1 MENKNEV
8 IEGNEQETLF
18 QQLPQEEQQRIIDA
32 NQKRVREAQ
41 TLHEWNIQIPTV
53 FAWFGILFLIGI
65 PALIGGVMIWND
77 SPNGWVFI
85 IVGVIML
92 PYLRYLVMADKDYH
106 YRLTTEGVVV
116 TYQDAIPEAAYTI
129 VRGLAWLAIAICVM
143 AVSVL
148 GPLALVGA
156 GGMALL
162 AIFFT
167 DFKREVS
174 EHETMFKKDWIYTL
188 FISNKKKAVRFES
201 TPFKISHS
209 DNLYCKSEDFEK
221 IVELIKGQIRCAE
234 IKYIKGHPMT

>member
-1 MENKNEV
+1 MEKKNEV

-18 QQLPQEEQQRIIDA
+18 QQLPQEEQQCIIDA

-41 TLHEWNIQIPTV
+41 TLHEWDIRVPAA
-53 FAWFGILFLIGI
+53 FAWLGILFLIGI
-65 PALIGGVMIWND
+65 PTLIGSAMIWNE
-77 SPNGWVFI
+77 SSNGWVFI
-85 IVGVIML
+85 IVGAIML

-116 TYQDAIPEAAYTI
+116 TYQDAIPEVAYTI
-129 VRGLAWLAIAICVM
+129 VRGLAWLAMAICVM

-234 IKYIKGHPMT
+234 IKHIKGHPMT